1 MPLRGILFKKK
12 PLDESYGVKNM
23 VLKLLLTLSNSFISS
38 GQIPTLTSYKSQT
51 KRNAVF
57 LENGGKIKSLQS
69 IYDN

>member
-1 MPLRGILFKKK
+1 MPLRHTLLKK

-57 LENGGKIKSLQS
+57 LENGGNKEFAKHL
-69 IYDN
+69 